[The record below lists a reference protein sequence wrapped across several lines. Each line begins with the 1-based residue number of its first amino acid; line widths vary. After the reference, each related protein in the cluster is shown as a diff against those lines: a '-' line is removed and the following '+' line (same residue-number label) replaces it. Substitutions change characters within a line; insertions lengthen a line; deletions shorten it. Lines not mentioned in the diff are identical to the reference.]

1 MAQNTE
7 LCTLCSWTDTHKK
20 ASNSIVTETQDKRE
34 PKVRR
39 AINLLQSQDEALR
52 RVTDLTGI
60 PRSELVRRAIESML
74 DNAVNREVSH
84 V

>member
-1 MAQNTE
+1 MTNAHTQ
-7 LCTLCSWTDTHKK
+7 
-20 ASNSIVTETQDKRE
+20 ASNSSVTDTQDKRE

-52 RVTDLTGI
+52 QIADLTGI

-74 DNAVNREVSH
+74 DNAVNHEASH

>member
-1 MAQNTE
+1 M
-7 LCTLCSWTDTHKK
+7 TDTHTQ
-20 ASNSIVTETQDKRE
+20 ASNSSVTDIQDKHE

-52 RVTDLTGI
+52 QLTDLTGI
-60 PRSELVRRAIESML
+60 PRSELVRRAIERL
-74 DNAVNREVSH
+74 LTPKEVSH